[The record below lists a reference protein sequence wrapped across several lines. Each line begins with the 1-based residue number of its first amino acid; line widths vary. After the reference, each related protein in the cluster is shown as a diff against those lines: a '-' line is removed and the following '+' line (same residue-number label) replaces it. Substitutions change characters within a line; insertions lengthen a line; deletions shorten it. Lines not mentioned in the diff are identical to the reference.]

1 MKKHTILIVEDEED
15 IRELLQYNLQRK
27 GYETLSA
34 ATGEEGLR
42 AAREHNADLILL
54 DLMLP
59 KMSGLELCRLLK
71 DAAATREI
79 PILILSALGEES
91 DIVRGL
97 EYGAEDYVT
106 KPFSMPVLLA
116 RIKALL
122 RRGAGNEPA
131 TTDSEVIRREGL
143 EIHPGRHEVL
153 INESPV
159 SLTLSEFRILHF
171 LARRPGWV
179 FTRSQIV
186 AAVHDEKYG
195 VTDRAIDVLIVGLRR
210 KLGEASDLIET
221 VRGIGYR
228 FKE

>member
-1 MKKHTILIVEDEED
+1 MKKHRILIVEDEED
-15 IRELLQYNLQRK
+15 IRELVRYNLSRK
-27 GYETLSA
+27 GYEVITA

-42 AAREHNADLILL
+42 AVRENEIDLLVL

-71 DAAATREI
+71 DAPGTRDI
-79 PILILSALGEES
+79 PVLILSAMGEEP

-106 KPFSMPVLLA
+106 KPFSVPVLLA

-122 RRGAGNEPA
+122 RRVSGDDPA
-131 TTDSEVIRREGL
+131 TTESDVINYKGL
-143 EIHPGRHEVL
+143 EIHPGRHDVKVNGEAIV
-153 INESPV
+153 
-159 SLTLSEFRILHF
+159 LTLSEFRILHF
-171 LARRPGWV
+171 LARKPGWV

-186 AAVHDEKYG
+186 AGAHDEKYG
-195 VTDRAIDVLIVGLRR
+195 VTDRSIDVQIVSLRR
-210 KLGEASDLIET
+210 KLGDASDFIET
-221 VRGIGYR
+221 VRGVGYR

>member
-1 MKKHTILIVEDEED
+1 LVVEDEED
-15 IRELLQYNLQRK
+15 IRELVCYNLNRK
-27 GYETLSA
+27 GYETVPA

-42 AAREHNADLILL
+42 AVREHEIDLLVL

-71 DAAATREI
+71 DAPGTREI
-79 PILILSALGEES
+79 PILILSALGEET

-106 KPFSMPVLLA
+106 KPFSVPVLLA
-116 RIKALL
+116 RVKALL
-122 RRGAGNEPA
+122 RRIAGEDV
-131 TTDSEVIRREGL
+131 TTPESEIINYKGL
-143 EIHPGRHEVL
+143 EIHPGRHDVKV
-153 INESPV
+153 NGESI

-186 AAVHDEKYG
+186 AGAHDEKYG
-195 VTDRAIDVLIVGLRR
+195 VTDRSIDVQVVSLRR
-210 KLGEASDLIET
+210 KLGELSDFIET
-221 VRGIGYR
+221 VRGVGYR